1 MNNFKRHGHLL
12 DTILAIRA
20 GVGDGLNDHEL
31 TQLLRD
37 GTLLSEAVFSFLS
50 FSEGIVTLTVPEQDL
65 ATWYPEHGWIAPEKE
80 KLARA
85 LAEKYRLGVNEPVDT
100 PTNFWYPEGGP
111 TLNHHHLELTFC
123 GLTAV
128 VAHPLYAKVRLLGRS
143 SHYRYDWQRLCPL
156 ALGPDLL
163 QDLSALY
170 VGTQAGDA
178 LPRQARA
185 SQGNPGAPSPGTSGM
200 RFHFHS
206 AFANGEFAK

>member
-1 MNNFKRHGHLL
+1 MGRTQQSNLRAMNHFKHSPHLL

-37 GTLLSEAVFSFLS
+37 GTLLSEAGFSLLS
-50 FSEGIVTLTVPEQDL
+50 FSEGMVTLTVPEQDL

-85 LAEKYRLGVNEPVDT
+85 LAEKYELSLQEPVNT
-100 PTNFWYPEGGP
+100 ATNFWDPESGP
-111 TLNHHHLELTFC
+111 PVNHYHLELTFC
-123 GLTAV
+123 GMTVV

-143 SHYRYDWQRLCPL
+143 AHYRYDWERLSPL

-163 QDLSALY
+163 RDLAALY
-170 VGTQAGDA
+170 ACACEGDSTGTPAHPRAVEQILELQGA
-178 LPRQARA
+178 L
-185 SQGNPGAPSPGTSGM
+185 
-200 RFHFHS
+200 
-206 AFANGEFAK
+206 

>member
-1 MNNFKRHGHLL
+1 MYNSKRSGHLL

-37 GTLLSEAVFSFLS
+37 GTLLSEAGFSFLS
-50 FSEGIVTLTVPEQDL
+50 FSEGMVTLTVPEQDI

-85 LAEKYRLGVNEPVDT
+85 LAEKYQLCVNEPVDT

-111 TLNHHHLELTFC
+111 TLNHHHLELTF
-123 GLTAV
+123 GGMTAV

-143 SHYRYDWQRLCPL
+143 SHYRYRWERLCPL

-163 QDLSALY
+163 RDLSAFY
-170 VGTQAGDA
+170 AGKQAGDT
-178 LPRQARA
+178 LPGGTRA
-185 SQGNPGAPSPGTSGM
+185 SQGNPGSPARGASTA
-200 RFHFHS
+200 RFHFPS
-206 AFANGEFAK
+206 ASSDEAFAK